1 MRPNPRTKKPV
12 TVAILGPFGW
22 GNLGDAAIQEAVLSQ
37 LGSRRPDARFIG
49 ISLVPTDTQNRHGI
63 ETYAY
68 DTGAFIYRRSS
79 SSTGHTPVRRN
90 SSAQQGAN
98 AAHGWRKLI
107 GQAIGLMYLRTA
119 GFLRPAYDVAHVL
132 YIVGVLRKVDLLL
145 VSGGGQLD
153 ELWGGAWHH
162 PYTLFK
168 WTTLARLTRTKIA
181 FLSVGAG
188 IVESRLS
195 RFFLRRALRLA
206 HYRSYRDA
214 GSKEIVCNQLS
225 SGFDDPVVPDM
236 AFALP
241 AVRLH
246 VQAPRASESR
256 TVAIGPMAYC
266 HPTLWPRPDRVV
278 YDRYV
283 SVLTE
288 LCQAL
293 LDQGVRV
300 RFFVGEVV
308 QDLPVIED
316 VRRRLIER
324 ISTLS
329 SDQIQVPRIEDV
341 NDLLSCLS
349 DVDMVV
355 ASRFHGVLLA
365 LLLRRPVLAF
375 SYERKV
381 RQLMRDLGQET
392 LCTDIGDSDVAELV
406 DLIADIQVRKELI
419 SRELDSRVRR
429 ETDAVMEQFDWIS
442 RSLLPNSTSSDQAAA

>member
-1 MRPNPRTKKPV
+1 
-12 TVAILGPFGW
+12 
-22 GNLGDAAIQEAVLSQ
+22 
-37 LGSRRPDARFIG
+37 
-49 ISLVPTDTQNRHGI
+49 
-63 ETYAY
+63 
-68 DTGAFIYRRSS
+68 
-79 SSTGHTPVRRN
+79 
-90 SSAQQGAN
+90 
-98 AAHGWRKLI
+98 
-107 GQAIGLMYLRTA
+107 
-119 GFLRPAYDVAHVL
+119 
-132 YIVGVLRKVDLLL
+132 
-145 VSGGGQLD
+145 
-153 ELWGGAWHH
+153 
-162 PYTLFK
+162 
-168 WTTLARLTRTKIA
+168 
-181 FLSVGAG
+181 
-188 IVESRLS
+188 
-195 RFFLRRALRLA
+195 
-206 HYRSYRDA
+206 
-214 GSKEIVCNQLS
+214 
-225 SGFDDPVVPDM
+225 
-236 AFALP
+236 
-241 AVRLH
+241 
-246 VQAPRASESR
+246 
-256 TVAIGPMAYC
+256 
-266 HPTLWPRPDRVV
+266 
-278 YDRYV
+278 
-283 SVLTE
+283 
-288 LCQAL
+288 
-293 LDQGVRV
+293 
-300 RFFVGEVV
+300 VV